1 MKVKD
6 LIEELK
12 KYNQELDILITTED
26 VIQYD
31 NDGNMETNIINRNF
45 YIMKTFEK
53 NKKIHID
60 VQE

>member
-26 VIQYD
+26 FIQYD
-31 NDGNMETNIINRNF
+31 NDGHMEADVINRNF
-45 YIMKTFEK
+45 YIMKIFEK
-53 NKKIHID
+53 K
-60 VQE
+60 

>member
-31 NDGNMETNIINRNF
+31 NNGNMEADVINRNF
-45 YIMKTFEK
+45 YIMKIFEK
-53 NKKIHID
+53 NKKINID

>member
-31 NDGNMETNIINRNF
+31 NDGNMEADVINRNF
-45 YIMKTFEK
+45 YIMKIFEK
-53 NKKIHID
+53 NKKINID

>member
-1 MKVKD
+1 MKVKE

-31 NDGNMETNIINRNF
+31 HDGYMEADVINRNF
-45 YIMKTFEK
+45 YIMKIFEK

>member
-1 MKVKD
+1 MKVKE

-26 VIQYD
+26 IIQYD
-31 NDGNMETNIINRNF
+31 NDGHMEADVINRNF
-45 YIMKTFEK
+45 YIMKIFEK

>member
-31 NDGNMETNIINRNF
+31 NDGHMEADVINRNF
-45 YIMKTFEK
+45 HIMKIFEK